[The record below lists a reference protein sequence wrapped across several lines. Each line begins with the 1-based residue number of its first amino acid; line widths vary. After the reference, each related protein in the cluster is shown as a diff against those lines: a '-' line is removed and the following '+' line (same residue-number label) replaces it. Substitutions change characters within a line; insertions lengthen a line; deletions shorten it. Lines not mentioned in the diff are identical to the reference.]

1 MALRIVIDSAVL
13 RGSAQDGFLQLVAS
27 VYSPTGE
34 EYRVYAPSKATGKAL
49 AWADYFVVHQQSSDG
64 RGENV
69 VEDGRKFAIIGQVKE
84 ELEKRELDEDIWRS
98 TNSQG
103 RYCAA
108 QICFGGHV
116 RSADGTDFNSDEH
129 CPQCGKQCIERC
141 PKCKAS
147 IRGRVA
153 HGGPDYVL
161 PSYCHKCGHP
171 YPWMEDRLQTA
182 KELLYHDDKL
192 TIDDK
197 EKLWGLL
204 QHVMS
209 DPKSDTAPAKKK
221 LFEIGLGKAVPAT
234 REFFL
239 DLMAKLGAEMLKPKA

>member
-1 MALRIVIDSAVL
+1 MALRIVIDNAVL
-13 RGSAQDGFLQLVAS
+13 RGAPQDGILQQVAS
-27 VYSPTGE
+27 VYSPTGD

-49 AWADYFVVHQQSSDG
+49 AWADYFIVHQPSSDG

-69 VEDGRKFAIIGQVKE
+69 LEDGRKFAMIGQVKE

-108 QICFGGHV
+108 QICLRGHV

-129 CPQCGKQCIERC
+129 CPQCGEPCIDRC
-141 PKCKAS
+141 PKCKAP
-147 IRGRVA
+147 IRGSTVYTR
-153 HGGPDYVL
+153 DFSL
-161 PSYCHKCGHP
+161 PLHCYKCGHP

-182 KELLYHDDKL
+182 RELLYHDDKL
-192 TIDDK
+192 SIDDK

-209 DPKSDTAPAKKK
+209 DPKSDIAPAKRK
-221 LFEIGLGKAVPAT
+221 LFEIGIAKAVPAT

-239 DLMAKLGAEMLKPKA
+239 DLMAKFGAEMLKP